1 MFVAA
6 AVGLSLVR
14 ASELA
19 RRWLKK
25 EIAFSAASGL
35 SHRATNRSAPN
46 SFPRALAKVVVAKAS
61 AAIMAHNRAEQRALS
76 LVLAASER
84 ASKEANLD
92 RLFRADFARS
102 QVREQSKH
110 PLARSSALFR

>member
-1 MFVAA
+1 
-6 AVGLSLVR
+6 
-14 ASELA
+14 
-19 RRWLKK
+19 
-25 EIAFSAASGL
+25 
-35 SHRATNRSAPN
+35 
-46 SFPRALAKVVVAKAS
+46 
-61 AAIMAHNRAEQRALS
+61 MAHNRAEQRALS